1 MTCVLFVLM
10 TSAPLF
16 ATQPNAEPTTASAK
30 ITLKDVAIGE
40 LLEKLKVKLDY
51 RLEGQVTIVASMS
64 VEIGNATSS
73 KGYTFRGQLTSDAM
87 RFEGL
92 RSEEHTSELQSR

>member
-40 LLEKLKVKLDY
+40 LLEKLNVKLDY

-64 VEIGNATSS
+64 VEIGNAWRNVAFPPQQQNELLAVSNHFS
-73 KGYTFRGQLTSDAM
+73 VAV
-87 RFEGL
+87 GL
-92 RSEEHTSELQSR
+92 AERIE